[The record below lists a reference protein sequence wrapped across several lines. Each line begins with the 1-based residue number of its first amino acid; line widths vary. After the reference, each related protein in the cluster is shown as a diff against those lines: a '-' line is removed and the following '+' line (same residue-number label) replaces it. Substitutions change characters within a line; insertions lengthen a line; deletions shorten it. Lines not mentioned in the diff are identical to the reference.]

1 MGSEEIWNLEYR
13 HGFVFIG
20 IMGKED
26 QANEKRAI
34 FIKHLLKKYQ
44 NNLEKEKHLTLPNA
58 LH

>member
-34 FIKHLLKKYQ
+34 FIKD
-44 NNLEKEKHLTLPNA
+44 
-58 LH
+58 